1 MDFNSIFSKVQ
12 EVQENLKTAQEDLV
26 LISETAESGGGM
38 VKVTVNG
45 KRQLTDISID
55 EDIISKDD
63 KEMIQDLIIA
73 ATNKALEG
81 IEVKIKEA
89 LAKSTSGVMPNIPGF
104 DISKFM

>member
-1 MDFNSIFSKVQ
+1 
-12 EVQENLKTAQEDLV
+12 
-26 LISETAESGGGM
+26 M

>member
-12 EVQENLKTAQEDLV
+12 EVQENLKKAQEDLV